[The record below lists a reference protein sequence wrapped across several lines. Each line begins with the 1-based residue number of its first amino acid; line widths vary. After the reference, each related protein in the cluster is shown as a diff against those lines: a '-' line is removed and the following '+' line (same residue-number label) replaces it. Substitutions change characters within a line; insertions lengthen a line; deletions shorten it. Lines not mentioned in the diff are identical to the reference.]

1 MSSPKTCRRPS
12 TSTCRRRQGFDK
24 KVQGFT
30 FSATW
35 GECRQ
40 ACRRRQRWRRE
51 RNFFDKD
58 GDGRR
63 CRRQQALVDGLS
75 TSTGTCRRRGA
86 VLDVLSTST
95 SRRQV
100 PGDAKVGELG
110 LMCCILAQICR
121 CIEIEQQCARKV
133 ENESCQKW
141 SGEGQDKSATSLQT
155 SFEASVPKSFDMWR
169 ASAMPK
175 LTKLAN
181 VLHSGSNLWIHRD

>member
-1 MSSPKTCRRPS
+1 MLILHILYAELAGLEKSFLERHKEH
-12 TSTCRRRQGFDK
+12 GFL
-24 KVQGFT
+24 QGFT
-30 FSATW
+30 FSATTPVSIS
-35 GECRQ
+35 
-40 ACRRRQRWRRE
+40 
-51 RNFFDKD
+51 
-58 GDGRR
+58 
-63 CRRQQALVDGLS
+63 VDLSTVS
-75 TSTGTCRRRGA
+75 TSTSTKRL
-86 VLDVLSTST
+86 VLLLDVDKCLSTST

-181 VLHSGSNLWIHRD
+181 VHSGSSLWIHLD

>member
-1 MSSPKTCRRPS
+1 MGGVSTGLSTSTKMETGEEFFRQRWRRETVSTS
-12 TSTCRRRQGFDK
+12 TSTCRRLVDVDRHLS
-24 KVQGFT
+24 T
-30 FSATW
+30 
-35 GECRQ
+35 
-40 ACRRRQRWRRE
+40 ACRRR
-51 RNFFDKD
+51 
-58 GDGRR
+58 
-63 CRRQQALVDGLS
+63 QALVDGLP